1 MPAVKINTL
10 MRKATPAPA
19 PGTDEWKQKIT
30 ASKVASVVCKSP
42 WTSKFALHAEMT
54 GRYEADPINP
64 AVLEA
69 GNLLEPAVADW
80 FQLHN
85 PGVEVRECKK
95 RNTPVWWVDKDNA
108 DFAATP
114 DRILVDK
121 ASGEVT
127 ALLEI
132 KTARVASEW
141 GEEGTDE
148 IPEHYRLQAL
158 WQMKCTGVK
167 TVIFAVLHA
176 GLRFATYR
184 VDWSYAD
191 VAWLTAEAE
200 VFMKSVRTGNTPDY
214 REEPGAFSTY
224 EVLRYYFP
232 ECNGEAVMLSDDL
245 VYRTRRAKRLK
256 RLAARAENI
265 VETELTAV
273 MGNASAGVD
282 YANRT
287 VARRSQRKTPK
298 GFSRTWVTMV

>member
-1 MPAVKINTL
+1 MKINTL
-10 MRKATPAPA
+10 MRRATPAPA
-19 PGTDEWKQKIT
+19 PGTDEWKTKLT
-30 ASKVASVVCKSP
+30 ASKIAAVVCKSP
-42 WTSKFALHAEMT
+42 WTSKFALHADMT
-54 GRYEADPINP
+54 GRYEPDPINP

-69 GNLLEPAVADW
+69 GNILEPAVADW
-80 FQLHN
+80 YARHN

-95 RNTPVWWVDKDNA
+95 RSTPVWWVGPVNE

-121 ASGEVT
+121 ETGEVT

-132 KTARVASEW
+132 KTSRVASEW
-141 GEEGTDE
+141 GDEGTDE
-148 IPEHYRLQAL
+148 IPEHYKLQAL
-158 WQMKCTGVK
+158 WQMKYTGVR

-184 VDWSYAD
+184 VDWDYAD
-191 VAWLTAEAE
+191 IAWLTAEAE
-200 VFMKSVRTGNTPDY
+200 VFMNAVRTGETPSY
-214 REEPGAFSTY
+214 AEEPAAFSTY

-232 ECNGEAVMLSDDL
+232 ECNGEAVMLSDD
-245 VYRTRRAKRLK
+245 VIYKARRAKRLK
-256 RLAARAENI
+256 RLANLADI
-265 VETELTAV
+265 TAKNALAAQ

-298 GFSRTWVTMV
+298 GFSRPWVTIV

>member
-1 MPAVKINTL
+1 MKINTL

-19 PGTDEWKQKIT
+19 PGTDEWKKKIT

-64 AVLEA
+64 DVLEA
-69 GNLLEPAVADW
+69 GNILEPAVAAW
-80 FQLHN
+80 YARHN
-85 PGVEVRECKK
+85 HGVEVRECKK

-121 ASGEVT
+121 ETGEVT

-148 IPEHYRLQAL
+148 VPEHYRLQAL
-158 WQMKCTGVK
+158 WQMHCTGVR

-184 VDWSYAD
+184 VEWNRYNIYELVDAATD
-191 VAWLTAEAE
+191 
-200 VFMKSVRTGNTPDY
+200 FMDAVRTGKTPDY

-256 RLAARAENI
+256 RLAARAEDI
-265 VETELTAV
+265 VKTELTAV

-282 YANRT
+282 YANQT

-298 GFSRTWVTMV
+298 GFSRPWVTMA

>member
-1 MPAVKINTL
+1 MKINTL
-10 MRKATPAPA
+10 MRRAVPAPA
-19 PGTDEWKQKIT
+19 PGTDEWKKKIT

-42 WTSKFALHAEMT
+42 WTSKFALHADMT
-54 GRYEADPINP
+54 GRYEPDPINP
-64 AVLEA
+64 DVLEA
-69 GNLLEPAVADW
+69 GNILEPAVADW
-80 FQLHN
+80 YARHH

-95 RNTPVWWVDKDNA
+95 RNTPVWWVDPANE

-121 ASGEVT
+121 KTGEVT

-158 WQMKCTGVK
+158 WQMRCTGVR

-184 VDWSYAD
+184 VEYDRDD
-191 VAWLTAEAE
+191 VYELTDAATD
-200 VFMKSVRTGNTPDY
+200 FMESVRTGRTPDY

-224 EVLRYYFP
+224 EVLRHYFP

-256 RLAARAENI
+256 RLAARAEAVVKN
-265 VETELTAV
+265 ELTAV

-298 GFSRTWVTMV
+298 GFSRPWVTMV

>member
-1 MPAVKINTL
+1 MKINTL
-10 MRKATPAPA
+10 MRRAVPAPA
-19 PGTDEWKQKIT
+19 PGTDEWKKRIT

-54 GRYEADPINP
+54 GRYESEPINP
-64 AVLEA
+64 EILEM
-69 GNLLEPAVADW
+69 GNLLEPYVADW
-80 FQLHN
+80 YALHN
-85 PGVEVRECKK
+85 PGVQVRECKK
-95 RNTPVWWVDKDNA
+95 RGNPVWWVDKANE

-114 DRILVDK
+114 DRILVDRET
-121 ASGEVT
+121 GEVT

-141 GEEGTDE
+141 GDEGSDE
-148 IPEHYRLQAL
+148 VPEHYRLQAL

-184 VDWSYAD
+184 VEWDYAD
-191 VAWLTAEAE
+191 VAWLTAETE
-200 VFMKSVRTGNTPDY
+200 VFMDAVRTGRTPDY
-214 REEPGAFSTY
+214 KEEPGAFSTY

-256 RLAARAENI
+256 RLAARAEDI
-265 VETELTAV
+265 VKNELTAV
-273 MGNASAGVD
+273 MGNASTGVD
-282 YANRT
+282 YANRS

-298 GFSRTWVTMV
+298 GFSSPWVTMV

>member
-1 MPAVKINTL
+1 MKINTL
-10 MRKATPAPA
+10 MRRATPAPA
-19 PGTDEWKQKIT
+19 PGSDEWKQKIT

-54 GRYEADPINP
+54 GRYESEPINP
-64 AVLEA
+64 DILEM
-69 GNLLEPAVADW
+69 GNLLEPCVADW

-85 PGVEVRECKK
+85 HGVEVRECKK
-95 RNTPVWWVDKDNA
+95 RNTPVWWVDRDNA

-114 DRILVDK
+114 DRILVDRET
-121 ASGEVT
+121 GEVT

-148 IPEHYRLQAL
+148 VPEHYRLQAL
-158 WQMKCTGVK
+158 WQMRCTGVR

-184 VDWSYAD
+184 VEWNRDDIYELVDAATD
-191 VAWLTAEAE
+191 
-200 VFMKSVRTGNTPDY
+200 FMDAVRRGRTPDY

-256 RLAARAENI
+256 RLAARAEDI
-265 VETELTAV
+265 VKNELTAV

-287 VARRSQRKTPK
+287 IARRSQRKTTK
-298 GFSRTWVTMV
+298 GFSRPWVTMV

>member
-1 MPAVKINTL
+1 MKINTL

-19 PGTDEWKQKIT
+19 PGSDEWKKKLT
-30 ASKVASVVCKSP
+30 ASKIAAVVCKSP
-42 WTSKFALHAEMT
+42 WISKFALHAEMT

-64 AVLEA
+64 EILEFGTLA
-69 GNLLEPAVADW
+69 ESLVAEW
-80 FQLHN
+80 YQLHN
-85 PGVEVRECKK
+85 PGVQVRECKK
-95 RNTPVWWVDKDNA
+95 RGTPVWWVDKVDE

-114 DRILVDK
+114 DRILVDRET
-121 ASGEVT
+121 GEVT

-141 GEEGTDE
+141 GEEDTNE

-158 WQMKCTGVK
+158 WQMRCTGVR

-184 VDWSYAD
+184 VEYDRDD
-191 VAWLTAEAE
+191 VFDLVDAATD
-200 VFMKSVRTGNTPDY
+200 FMESVRTGRTPDY

-224 EVLRYYFP
+224 EVFRYYFP
-232 ECNGEAVMLSDDL
+232 ECNGEAVMLSDD
-245 VYRTRRAKRLK
+245 VIYRARRAKRLK
-256 RLAARAENI
+256 RLANLADM
-265 VETELTAV
+265 TAKNALAAQ

-298 GFSRTWVTMV
+298 GLSRPWVTIV

>member
-1 MPAVKINTL
+1 MKINTL
-10 MRKATPAPA
+10 MRKATPAAA
-19 PGTDEWKQKIT
+19 PGSDEWKQKIT

-54 GRYEADPINP
+54 GRYEPEPINP
-64 AVLEA
+64 AVLEF
-69 GNLLEPAVADW
+69 GNLAEPLVAQW
-80 FQLHN
+80 YQLHN

-95 RNTPVWWVDKDNA
+95 RNTPVWWVARDSE

-121 ASGEVT
+121 ATGEVT

-141 GEEGTDE
+141 GDEGTDE
-148 IPEHYRLQAL
+148 VPEHYRLQAL

-184 VDWSYAD
+184 VEWDYAD

-200 VFMKSVRTGNTPDY
+200 VFMNAVRTGRTPDY
-214 REEPGAFSTY
+214 KEEPGAFSTY

-256 RLAARAENI
+256 RLAARAEDI
-265 VETELTAV
+265 VKTELTAV

-287 VARRSQRKTPK
+287 VARRPQRKTAK
-298 GFSRTWVTMV
+298 GFSRPWVTMV

>member
-1 MPAVKINTL
+1 MKINTL
-10 MRKATPAPA
+10 MRRAVPAPA

-54 GRYEADPINP
+54 GRYESDPINP

-69 GNLLEPAVADW
+69 GNILEPAVADW

-95 RNTPVWWVDKDNA
+95 RNTPVWWVDRDNA

-121 ASGEVT
+121 ATGEVT

-148 IPEHYRLQAL
+148 IPEHYKLQAL
-158 WQMKCTGVK
+158 WQMKCTGVR

-184 VDWSYAD
+184 VDWNPYT
-191 VAWLTAEAE
+191 VAELTAAA
-200 VFMKSVRTGNTPDY
+200 VDFMDAVRTGRTPDY
-214 REEPGAFSTY
+214 KEEPGAFSTY

-232 ECNGEAVMLSDDL
+232 ECNGEAVMLSDD
-245 VYRTRRAKRLK
+245 VIYRARRAKRLK
-256 RLAARAENI
+256 KLANLADITAKNALAAQ
-265 VETELTAV
+265 
-273 MGNASAGVD
+273 MGNASTGVD
-282 YANRT
+282 YADRT
-287 VARRSQRKTPK
+287 VARRSQRKTTR
-298 GFSRTWVTMV
+298 GFSRPWVTIV

>member
-1 MPAVKINTL
+1 MKINTL
-10 MRKATPAPA
+10 MRRATPAPA
-19 PGTDEWKQKIT
+19 PGTDEWKKKLT
-30 ASKVASVVCKSP
+30 ASKIAAAVCKSP

-80 FQLHN
+80 YALHN

-95 RNTPVWWVDKDNA
+95 RNTPVWWVARDSE

-121 ASGEVT
+121 AAGEVT

-200 VFMKSVRTGNTPDY
+200 VFMKSVRTGKTPDY
-214 REEPGAFSTY
+214 EEEPGAFSTY

-232 ECNGEAVMLSDDL
+232 ECNGEAVMLSDD
-245 VYRTRRAKRLK
+245 VIYRARRAKRLK
-256 RLAARAENI
+256 KLANLADITAKNALAAQ
-265 VETELTAV
+265 

-287 VARRSQRKTPK
+287 VARRSQRKTAK
-298 GFSRTWVTMV
+298 GFSRPWVTIV

>member
-1 MPAVKINTL
+1 MKINTL
-10 MRKATPAPA
+10 MRRAVPAPA
-19 PGTDEWKQKIT
+19 PGSDEWKRKIT

-54 GRYEADPINP
+54 GRYESDPINP

-69 GNLLEPAVADW
+69 GNILEPAVADW
-80 FQLHN
+80 YARQN

-95 RNTPVWWVDKDNA
+95 RNTPVWWVSRDSE

-114 DRILVDK
+114 DRILVDRET
-121 ASGEVT
+121 GEVT

-184 VDWSYAD
+184 VDWNRYT
-191 VAWLTAEAE
+191 VAELTAAATD
-200 VFMKSVRTGNTPDY
+200 FMDAVRTGQTPDY

-232 ECNGEAVMLSDDL
+232 ECNGEAVMLSDGL

-256 RLAARAENI
+256 RLAARAEDI
-265 VETELTAV
+265 VKNELTAV

-287 VARRSQRKTPK
+287 VARRSQRKLPK
-298 GFSRTWVTMV
+298 GFSRPWVTMV

>member
-1 MPAVKINTL
+1 MKINTL
-10 MRKATPAPA
+10 MRRAVPAPA
-19 PGTDEWKQKIT
+19 PGSDEWKRKIT

-64 AVLEA
+64 AVLET

-85 PGVEVRECKK
+85 PGVQVRECKK
-95 RNTPVWWVDKDNA
+95 RGNPVWWVDKANE

-114 DRILVDK
+114 DRLLVDRET
-121 ASGEVT
+121 GEVT

-132 KTARVASEW
+132 KTTRAASEW
-141 GEEGTDE
+141 GDEGTDE
-148 IPEHYRLQAL
+148 VPEHYKLQAL

-176 GLRFATYR
+176 GLRFAIYR
-184 VDWSYAD
+184 VEWDYAD
-191 VAWLTAEAE
+191 IAWLTAEAE
-200 VFMKSVRTGNTPDY
+200 VFMKQVRTGKTPDY
-214 REEPGAFSTY
+214 KEEPGAFSTY
-224 EVLRYYFP
+224 EVLRHYFP

-256 RLAARAENI
+256 RLAARAEDVVKN
-265 VETELTAV
+265 ELAAV

-298 GFSRTWVTMV
+298 GFSRPWVTMV

>member
-1 MPAVKINTL
+1 MKINTL
-10 MRKATPAPA
+10 MRRAVPAPA
-19 PGTDEWKQKIT
+19 PGTDEWKKKIT

-54 GRYEADPINP
+54 GRYESDPINS

-69 GNLLEPAVADW
+69 GNILEPAVAGW

-85 PGVEVRECKK
+85 PDVEVRECKK
-95 RNTPVWWVDKDNA
+95 RNTPVWWVARDSE

-121 ASGEVT
+121 ATGEVT

-158 WQMKCTGVK
+158 WQMKCTGVR

-184 VDWSYAD
+184 VNWNYSDI
-191 VAWLTAEAE
+191 AWLTAEAE
-200 VFMKSVRTGNTPDY
+200 VFMEQVRTGETPSY
-214 REEPGAFSTY
+214 SEEPTAFSTY
-224 EVLRYYFP
+224 EVFRYYFP
-232 ECNGEAVMLSDDL
+232 ECNGESVMLSDD
-245 VYRTRRAKRLK
+245 VIYKARRAKRLK
-256 RLAARAENI
+256 RLANLADI
-265 VETELTAV
+265 TAKNALAAQ

-282 YANRT
+282 HANRT
-287 VARRSQRKTPK
+287 VARRSQRKTTK
-298 GFSRTWVTMV
+298 GFSRPWVTIV

>member
-1 MPAVKINTL
+1 MKINTL
-10 MRKATPAPA
+10 MHRATPAPA
-19 PGTDEWKQKIT
+19 PGTDEWKKKIT

-42 WTSKFALHAEMT
+42 WTSKFSLHAEMT
-54 GRYEADPINP
+54 GRYESDPINP

-69 GNLLEPAVADW
+69 GNILEPAVAEW

-95 RNTPVWWVDKDNA
+95 CNTPVWWVARDSE

-121 ASGEVT
+121 ATGEVT

-148 IPEHYRLQAL
+148 IPEHYKLQAL

-184 VDWSYAD
+184 VDWDHAD
-191 VAWLTAEAE
+191 IAWLTAEAE
-200 VFMKSVRTGNTPDY
+200 VFMNAVRTGNTPDY

-256 RLAARAENI
+256 KLAARAEDI
-265 VETELTAV
+265 VKNELIAV

-298 GFSRTWVTMV
+298 GFSRPWVTMV

>member
-1 MPAVKINTL
+1 MKINTL
-10 MRKATPAPA
+10 MRRATPAPA
-19 PGTDEWKQKIT
+19 PGTDEWKRKIT

-69 GNLLEPAVADW
+69 GNILEPAVADW
-80 FQLHN
+80 YARHN
-85 PGVEVRECKK
+85 HGAEVRECKK
-95 RNTPVWWVDKDNA
+95 RNTPVWWVDRDND

-121 ASGEVT
+121 ETGEVT

-158 WQMKCTGVK
+158 WQMKCTGVR

-184 VDWSYAD
+184 VDWDAAA
-191 VAWLTAEAE
+191 VEELTAAAAD
-200 VFMKSVRTGNTPDY
+200 FMDAVRTGKTPDY
-214 REEPGAFSTY
+214 KEEPGAFSTY

-232 ECNGEAVMLSDDL
+232 ECNGEAVMLSDD
-245 VYRTRRAKRLK
+245 VIYRARRAKRLK
-256 RLAARAENI
+256 KLANLADMTAKNALAAQ
-265 VETELTAV
+265 

-287 VARRSQRKTPK
+287 VARCSQRKTAK
-298 GFSRTWVTMV
+298 GFSRPWVTIV

>member
-1 MPAVKINTL
+1 MKINTL

-19 PGTDEWKQKIT
+19 PGTDEWKQNLT
-30 ASKVASVVCKSP
+30 ASKIAAVVCKSP
-42 WTSKFALHAEMT
+42 WTSKFALHADMT
-54 GRYEADPINP
+54 GRYEPEPINP

-69 GNLLEPAVADW
+69 GNILEPAVADW
-80 FQLHN
+80 YARHN

-95 RNTPVWWVDKDNA
+95 RNTPVWWVARDSEN
-108 DFAATP
+108 FAATP
-114 DRILVDK
+114 DRILVDRET
-121 ASGEVT
+121 GEVT

-184 VDWSYAD
+184 VVWNYSDI
-191 VAWLTAEAE
+191 AWLTAEAE
-200 VFMKSVRTGNTPDY
+200 MFMKSVYTGETPSY
-214 REEPGAFSTY
+214 SEEPAAFSTY
-224 EVLRYYFP
+224 EVFRYYFP
-232 ECNGEAVMLSDDL
+232 ECNGEAVMLSDD
-245 VYRTRRAKRLK
+245 VIYRARRAKRLK
-256 RLAARAENI
+256 KLANLADITAKNALAAQ
-265 VETELTAV
+265 

-287 VARRSQRKTPK
+287 VARRSQRKTTK
-298 GFSRTWVTMV
+298 GYSRPWVTIV

>member
-1 MPAVKINTL
+1 MKINTL
-10 MRKATPAPA
+10 MRRATPAPT
-19 PGTDEWKQKIT
+19 PGSDEWKRKIT

-69 GNLLEPAVADW
+69 GNILEPAVAGW

-95 RNTPVWWVDKDNA
+95 RNIPVWWVARDSE

-114 DRILVDK
+114 DRILVDRET
-121 ASGEVT
+121 GEVT

-148 IPEHYRLQAL
+148 VPEHYRLQAL

-184 VDWSYAD
+184 VEWDYAD
-191 VAWLTAEAE
+191 IAWLTAEAE
-200 VFMKSVRTGNTPDY
+200 VFMNAVRTGKTPDY
-214 REEPGAFSTY
+214 KEEPGAFSTY

-256 RLAARAENI
+256 RLAARAEDI
-265 VETELTAV
+265 VKNELTAV

-287 VARRSQRKTPK
+287 VARRSQRKTTK
-298 GFSRTWVTMV
+298 GFSRPWVTMV

>member
-1 MPAVKINTL
+1 MKINTL

-19 PGTDEWKQKIT
+19 PGSDEWKQKIT
-30 ASKVASVVCKSP
+30 ASKVVSVVCKSP

-54 GRYEADPINP
+54 GRYEPDPINP
-64 AVLEA
+64 DILEI
-69 GNLLEPAVADW
+69 GNLLEPYVADW
-80 FQLHN
+80 YALHN

-95 RNTPVWWVDKDNA
+95 RNTPVWWVARDSE

-114 DRILVDK
+114 DRILVDRET
-121 ASGEVT
+121 GEVT

-148 IPEHYRLQAL
+148 VPEHYRLQAL
-158 WQMKCTGVK
+158 WQMKCTGVR

-176 GLRFATYR
+176 GLRFAVYR
-184 VDWSYAD
+184 VNWNYSDI
-191 VAWLTAEAE
+191 AWLTAEAE
-200 VFMKSVRTGNTPDY
+200 VFMKRVRTGATPSY
-214 REEPGAFSTY
+214 AEEPAAFSTY
-224 EVLRYYFP
+224 EVFRHYFP

-256 RLAARAENI
+256 RLAARAEDI
-265 VETELTAV
+265 VKNELTAV
-273 MGNASAGVD
+273 IGNASAGVD

-287 VARRSQRKTPK
+287 VARRSQRKTPE
-298 GFSRTWVTMV
+298 GFSRPWVVIV

>member
-1 MPAVKINTL
+1 MKINTL
-10 MRKATPAPA
+10 MRRAVPAPA

-42 WTSKFALHAEMT
+42 WTSKFALYAEMT

-95 RNTPVWWVDKDNA
+95 RGTPVWWVDSTDE

-121 ASGEVT
+121 ATGEVT

-148 IPEHYRLQAL
+148 VPEHYKLQAL
-158 WQMKCTGVK
+158 WQMRCTGVR

-184 VDWSYAD
+184 VEWNRYSIYGLVDAATD
-191 VAWLTAEAE
+191 
-200 VFMKSVRTGNTPDY
+200 FMDAVRTGRTPDY

-256 RLAARAENI
+256 KLAAHAEAI
-265 VETELTAV
+265 VKNELTAV

-287 VARRSQRKTPK
+287 VARRSQRKTAK
-298 GFSRTWVTMV
+298 GLSKPWVTIV

>member
-1 MPAVKINTL
+1 MKINTL
-10 MRKATPAPA
+10 MRRAVPAPA
-19 PGTDEWKQKIT
+19 PGTDEWKKKLT
-30 ASKVASVVCKSP
+30 ASKIAAVVCKSP
-42 WTSKFALHAEMT
+42 WTSKFALYAEMT
-54 GRYEADPINP
+54 GRYESDPINP
-64 AVLEA
+64 EILEM
-69 GNLLEPAVADW
+69 GNLLEPYVADW
-80 FQLHN
+80 YALHN
-85 PGVEVRECKK
+85 PGVQVRECKK
-95 RNTPVWWVDKDNA
+95 RGTPVWWVDSTDE

-121 ASGEVT
+121 ATGEVT

-148 IPEHYRLQAL
+148 VPEHYKLQAL
-158 WQMKCTGVK
+158 WQMRCTGVR

-176 GLRFATYR
+176 GLRFATYCVEYDR
-184 VDWSYAD
+184 DDVYELVDAATD
-191 VAWLTAEAE
+191 
-200 VFMKSVRTGNTPDY
+200 FMDAVRTGRTPDY

-256 RLAARAENI
+256 RLAARAEDI
-265 VETELTAV
+265 VKTELTAV

-298 GFSRTWVTMV
+298 GFSRPWVTMV

>member
-1 MPAVKINTL
+1 MKINTL

-19 PGTDEWKQKIT
+19 PGTDEWKRKIT

-54 GRYEADPINP
+54 GRYEADPINL

-85 PGVEVRECKK
+85 PDVEVRECKK
-95 RNTPVWWVDKDNA
+95 RGNPVWWVARDSE

-121 ASGEVT
+121 ATGEVT

-148 IPEHYRLQAL
+148 IPEHYKLQAL

-176 GLRFATYR
+176 GLRFATHR
-184 VDWSYAD
+184 VEWDYAD

-200 VFMKSVRTGNTPDY
+200 VFMKSVRTGRTPDY

-256 RLAARAENI
+256 RLAARAEDI
-265 VETELTAV
+265 VKNELTAV

-298 GFSRTWVTMV
+298 GFSRPWVTTV

>member
-1 MPAVKINTL
+1 MKISTL
-10 MRKATPAPA
+10 MRRATPAPA
-19 PGTDEWKQKIT
+19 PGTDEWKKKLT
-30 ASKVASVVCKSP
+30 ASKIAAVVCKSP

-54 GRYEADPINP
+54 GRYESDPINP

-80 FQLHN
+80 YALHN

-95 RNTPVWWVDKDNA
+95 RGNPVWWVARDSE

-121 ASGEVT
+121 VTGEVT

-158 WQMKCTGVK
+158 WQMKCTGVR
-167 TVIFAVLHA
+167 TVIFAVLHL
-176 GLRFATYR
+176 GLRFATYCVEYDR
-184 VDWSYAD
+184 DD
-191 VAWLTAEAE
+191 VYELTDAATD
-200 VFMKSVRTGNTPDY
+200 FMDAVRTGKTPDY
-214 REEPGAFSTY
+214 KEEPGAFSTY

-256 RLAARAENI
+256 RLAARAEAVVKN
-265 VETELTAV
+265 ELLAV
-273 MGNASAGVD
+273 MGSASAGVD

-298 GFSRTWVTMV
+298 GFSRPWVTMV

>member
-1 MPAVKINTL
+1 MKINTL
-10 MRKATPAPA
+10 MRKATAAPA
-19 PGTDEWKQKIT
+19 PGSDEWKQKIT

-54 GRYEADPINP
+54 GRYEPDPINP
-64 AVLEA
+64 EVLEM
-69 GNLLEPAVADW
+69 GNLLEPYVADW
-80 FQLHN
+80 YALHN
-85 PGVEVRECKK
+85 PGVQVRECKK
-95 RNTPVWWVDKDNA
+95 RGNPVWWVSRDSE

-121 ASGEVT
+121 ATGEVT

-158 WQMKCTGVK
+158 WQMKCTGVR

-176 GLRFATYR
+176 GLRFAIYR
-184 VDWSYAD
+184 VNWSYSD
-191 VAWLTAEAE
+191 IAWLTAEAE
-200 VFMKSVRTGNTPDY
+200 VFMNAVRTGRTPDY
-214 REEPGAFSTY
+214 QEEPGAFSTY

-256 RLAARAENI
+256 RLAARAEDI
-265 VETELTAV
+265 VKNELTAV
-273 MGNASAGVD
+273 IGNVSAGVD

-287 VARRSQRKTPK
+287 VARRSQSKTAK
-298 GFSRTWVTMV
+298 GFSRPWVTIV

>member
-1 MPAVKINTL
+1 MKINTL
-10 MRKATPAPA
+10 MRRAVPAPA

-54 GRYEADPINP
+54 GRYESDPINP

-69 GNLLEPAVADW
+69 GNILEPAVADW
-80 FQLHN
+80 FARHN
-85 PGVEVRECKK
+85 PGFEVRECKK
-95 RNTPVWWVDKDNA
+95 RNTPVWWVARDSE

-114 DRILVDK
+114 DRILVDRET
-121 ASGEVT
+121 GEVT

-141 GEEGTDE
+141 DEEGTDE

-158 WQMKCTGVK
+158 WQMKCTGVR

-184 VDWSYAD
+184 VEWDYAD

-200 VFMKSVRTGNTPDY
+200 VFMNAVRTGNTPDY

-224 EVLRYYFP
+224 EVFRYYFP
-232 ECNGEAVMLSDDL
+232 ECNSEAVMLSDD
-245 VYRTRRAKRLK
+245 VIYRARRAKRLK
-256 RLAARAENI
+256 KLANLADITAKNALAAQ
-265 VETELTAV
+265 

-287 VARRSQRKTPK
+287 VARRSQRETAK
-298 GFSRTWVTMV
+298 GFSRPWVTIV

>member
-1 MPAVKINTL
+1 MKINTL
-10 MRKATPAPA
+10 MRRAVPAPA
-19 PGTDEWKQKIT
+19 PGTDEWKKKIT

-54 GRYEADPINP
+54 GHYEPDPINP
-64 AVLEA
+64 DILEA
-69 GNLLEPAVADW
+69 GNILEPAVADW
-80 FQLHN
+80 YARHN

-95 RNTPVWWVDKDNA
+95 RSTPVWWVDPANS

-114 DRILVDK
+114 DRILVDRET
-121 ASGEVT
+121 GEVT

-148 IPEHYRLQAL
+148 IPEHYKLQAL
-158 WQMKCTGVK
+158 WQMRCTGVR

-176 GLRFATYR
+176 GLQFATYR
-184 VDWSYAD
+184 VDWDYAD
-191 VAWLTAEAE
+191 IAWLTAEAE
-200 VFMKSVRTGNTPDY
+200 VFMQSVRTGQTPSY
-214 REEPGAFSTY
+214 SEEPAAFSTY

-232 ECNGEAVMLSDDL
+232 ECNGEAVMLSDD
-245 VYRTRRAKRLK
+245 VIYRARRAKRLK
-256 RLAARAENI
+256 RLANLADI
-265 VETELTAV
+265 TAKNALAAQ

-282 YANRT
+282 YANMT

-298 GFSRTWVTMV
+298 GFTKPWVTIV

>member
-1 MPAVKINTL
+1 MKINTL
-10 MRKATPAPA
+10 MRRATPAAA
-19 PGTDEWKQKIT
+19 PGSDEWKQKIT

-54 GRYEADPINP
+54 GRYESEPINP
-64 AVLEA
+64 DILEM
-69 GNLLEPAVADW
+69 GNLLEPYVADW

-95 RNTPVWWVDKDNA
+95 RNTPVWWVARDSE

-121 ASGEVT
+121 ATGEVT

-141 GEEGTDE
+141 GEEGTNE
-148 IPEHYRLQAL
+148 VPEHYRLQAL

-176 GLRFATYR
+176 GLRFAAYR
-184 VDWSYAD
+184 VDWDCAD

-256 RLAARAENI
+256 RLAARAEDI
-265 VETELTAV
+265 VKNELTAV

-298 GFSRTWVTMV
+298 GFSRPWVTMV

>member
-1 MPAVKINTL
+1 MKINTL
-10 MRKATPAPA
+10 MRRATPAPA

-42 WTSKFALHAEMT
+42 WTSKFALHADMT
-54 GRYEADPINP
+54 GRYEPEPINP

-69 GNLLEPAVADW
+69 GNILEPAVADW

-95 RNTPVWWVDKDNA
+95 RNTPVWWVDKDND

-121 ASGEVT
+121 TTGEVT

-158 WQMKCTGVK
+158 WQMKCTGVN

-184 VDWSYAD
+184 VKRDLWAICD
-191 VAWLTAEAE
+191 LTAAA
-200 VFMKSVRTGNTPDY
+200 VDFMESVRTGETPSY
-214 REEPGAFSTY
+214 AEEPGAFSTY
-224 EVLRYYFP
+224 EVFRHYFP
-232 ECNGEAVMLSDDL
+232 ECNGEAVMLSNDL

-256 RLAARAENI
+256 RLAARAEDI
-265 VETELTAV
+265 VKNELAAV

-287 VARRSQRKTPK
+287 VARRSQRKTTK
-298 GFSRTWVTMV
+298 GLSRPFVTIA

>member
-1 MPAVKINTL
+1 MKINTL
-10 MRKATPAPA
+10 MRHATTAPA
-19 PGTDEWKQKIT
+19 PGTDEWKRKIT
-30 ASKVASVVCKSP
+30 ASKVASIVCKSP

-64 AVLEA
+64 DILEA
-69 GNLLEPAVADW
+69 GNILEPAVADW
-80 FQLHN
+80 YALHN

-95 RNTPVWWVDKDNA
+95 RNTPVWWVARDSE

-121 ASGEVT
+121 ATGEVA

-141 GEEGTDE
+141 GEEGTEE

-184 VDWSYAD
+184 VEWNRDDIYELVDAATD
-191 VAWLTAEAE
+191 
-200 VFMKSVRTGNTPDY
+200 FMDAVRTGKTPDY

-256 RLAARAENI
+256 RLAARAEDI
-265 VETELTAV
+265 VKTELATV

-287 VARRSQRKTPK
+287 VARRSQCRTPK
-298 GFSRTWVTMV
+298 GFSRPWVTMV

>member
-1 MPAVKINTL
+1 MKINTL
-10 MRKATPAPA
+10 MRRAVPAPA

-54 GRYEADPINP
+54 GRYESDPINP
-64 AVLEA
+64 EILQM
-69 GNLLEPAVADW
+69 GNLLEPYVADW
-80 FQLHN
+80 YALHN
-85 PGVEVRECKK
+85 PGVQVRECKK
-95 RNTPVWWVDKDNA
+95 RNTPVWWVDSTDE

-114 DRILVDK
+114 DRILVDRET
-121 ASGEVT
+121 GEVT

-158 WQMKCTGVK
+158 WQMRCTGVR

-184 VDWSYAD
+184 VEYDRDD
-191 VAWLTAEAE
+191 VYELVDAATD
-200 VFMKSVRTGNTPDY
+200 FMDAVHTGRTPDY

-224 EVLRYYFP
+224 EVFRYYFP
-232 ECNGEAVMLSDDL
+232 ECNGEAVMLSDD
-245 VYRTRRAKRLK
+245 VIYRTRRAKRLK
-256 RLAARAENI
+256 RLANLADM
-265 VETELTAV
+265 TAKNALAAQ

-287 VARRSQRKTPK
+287 VARRSQRKTAK
-298 GFSRTWVTMV
+298 GLSRPWVTIV

>member
-1 MPAVKINTL
+1 MKINAL
-10 MRKATPAPA
+10 MRKATPAA
-19 PGTDEWKQKIT
+19 VPGSDEWKKKLT

-54 GRYEADPINP
+54 GRYEPEPINP
-64 AVLEA
+64 AVLEF
-69 GNLLEPAVADW
+69 GNLAEPLVAEW
-80 FQLHN
+80 YQLHHED
-85 PGVEVRECKK
+85 VTVRECKK
-95 RNTPVWWVDKDNA
+95 KGAPVWWVDSANE

-121 ASGEVT
+121 ATGEVT

-148 IPEHYRLQAL
+148 VPEHYRLQAL

-184 VDWSYAD
+184 ADWNRYT
-191 VAWLTAEAE
+191 VAELTAAATD
-200 VFMKSVRTGNTPDY
+200 FMDAVRTGRTPDY
-214 REEPGAFSTY
+214 KEEPGAFSTY
-224 EVLRYYFP
+224 EVLRYYSP
-232 ECNGEAVMLSDDL
+232 ECNGESVMLSDDL

-256 RLAARAENI
+256 RLAARAEDI
-265 VETELTAV
+265 VKNELAAV

-298 GFSRTWVTMV
+298 GFSRPWVTMV

>member
-1 MPAVKINTL
+1 MKINTL

-19 PGTDEWKQKIT
+19 PGTDEWKRKIT
-30 ASKVASVVCKSP
+30 ASKIDAVVCKSP

-69 GNLLEPAVADW
+69 GNILEPAVADW
-80 FQLHN
+80 YARHN

-95 RNTPVWWVDKDNA
+95 RGNPVWWVDPANE

-121 ASGEVT
+121 ATGEVT

-148 IPEHYRLQAL
+148 IPEHYKLQAL
-158 WQMKCTGVK
+158 WQMKCTGVN

-184 VDWSYAD
+184 VKRDPWAIRD
-191 VAWLTAEAE
+191 LTEAA
-200 VFMKSVRTGNTPDY
+200 VDFMDAVRTGETPSY
-214 REEPGAFSTY
+214 AEEPAAYSTY

-232 ECNGEAVMLSDDL
+232 ECNGEAVMLSDD
-245 VYRTRRAKRLK
+245 VIYRARRAKRLK
-256 RLAARAENI
+256 KLANLADITAKNALAAQ
-265 VETELTAV
+265 

-287 VARRSQRKTPK
+287 VARRSQRKTAK
-298 GFSRTWVTMV
+298 GFSRPWVTIV